1 MPRQPDDEP
10 QGPSVT
16 MNARDSLAEQF
27 EGHRRHLQ
35 AVAVRMLG
43 SAAEAD
49 DAVQEAWL
57 RVSRASA
64 DTVNN
69 VGGWLTTIV
78 ARICLD
84 ILRSRRSRGEQLY
97 DVQDPP
103 IATAAN
109 DSAPEQQMLLESVGL
124 ALLVLV
130 NTLTPTERVAFV
142 LHDIFDLSFEEIAPI
157 IDRSPAATR
166 QLASRARRR
175 VKGAPAEPEQ
185 DRSRHEAI
193 VEAFLAASKGGDFEA
208 LLAVL
213 APDVVFRSDAT
224 ATKMG
229 GQPEMRGAK
238 AVAKFFCGRA
248 QAAHAALIDGE
259 LGVTVDPKGK
269 LMLILA
275 LSFDGNRITSIEA
288 VADRASLGEMQI
300 VALDA

>member
-1 MPRQPDDEP
+1 
-10 QGPSVT
+10 
-16 MNARDSLAEQF
+16 MNEGDFLAEQF

-35 AVAVRMLG
+35 AVAVHMLG

-57 RVSRASA
+57 RVSRADA

-84 ILRSRRSRGEQLY
+84 RLRSRRSRSEQPY
-97 DVQDPP
+97 DVQD
-103 IATAAN
+103 ISVATAGN
-109 DSAPEQQMLLESVGL
+109 DSSPEQGMLLESVGL
-124 ALLVLV
+124 ALLVLLD
-130 NTLTPTERVAFV
+130 TLTPAERVAFV
-142 LHDIFDLSFEEIAPI
+142 LHDIFDLGFEEIAPI
-157 IDRSPAATR
+157 IDRSSVATR
-166 QLASRARRR
+166 QLASRGRRR
-175 VKGAPAEPEQ
+175 VKGVPVEPKH
-185 DRSRHEAI
+185 DCSRHQAL

-213 APDVVFRSDAT
+213 APDIAFRADAT

-229 GQPEMRGAK
+229 GKSEVRGAE
-238 AVAKFFCGRA
+238 AVGKLFYGRA
-248 QAAHAALIDGE
+248 QAARPALIDGE

-269 LMLILA
+269 LLLILA
-275 LSFDGNRITSIEA
+275 LSFDGARITNIEA

-300 VALDA
+300 VALDT